1 MDRILK
7 LIEALPEAVK
17 AYIEETREYYVKMNR
32 SGGAN
37 GFDRGEVWGFVA
49 ALVACN
55 VIEYKYKRAIK
66 AYMKGAD
73 DASIEQALKGV

>member
-1 MDRILK
+1 MERILK
-7 LIEALPEAVK
+7 LIESLPGAVRG
-17 AYIEETREYYVKMNR
+17 YIDESRKYYLKMNR
-32 SGGAN
+32 RGGADE
-37 GFDRGEVWGFVA
+37 FDRGEVWGFTA

-73 DASIEQALKGV
+73 EASIEEALKGV